1 MHKKIAI
8 SRVFVCVLLL
18 LLTAS
23 LVVSFVAPSL
33 AYFQTIFTSTGINSA
48 KVELIFD
55 RLDFEHDNVKNA
67 KDEAGNARFSATAE
81 WGSEKNPYVISA
93 KHHVQNLSVLQNTG
107 FFDKATQAYFLVCTP
122 EGTPVAINCEGMTMA
137 PVGTHANPFTGV
149 IDGAFATSATE
160 VTYTYTPRSSSDTVA
175 EKSYGVSVS
184 TIGNLIVKAS
194 TSEPDIGFF
203 GCVGYYG
210 TSTVDPETSDPAV
223 DGYAASIQNLLLADV
238 TVSSVP
244 TLKDSLAAWWAQVKA
259 TIQVEEGKEAPE
271 HRHEDF
277 ESHHI
282 GVVAGHADFATINNV
297 SVFYTQGVQTFQ
309 ISGSSYINYYST
321 TGLIGTL
328 HYVNPTITSSGLL
341 VGDGNSISDSDMV
354 EVGLGGGG
362 AISGT
367 LTGYM
372 MAENLFVEHE
382 NSLKAQGKEIDSDG
396 IYDVKEMVMRN
407 PKYKEGSTN
416 AEEKDQ
422 YKPLFETVTMQEK
435 VNLLGSW
442 TPVDY
447 YVFKDTVFT
456 FALSA
461 SSKDSANYATKT
473 DYVQKLWN
481 KSASIPI
488 AADYEDLTLKNDPNG
503 SAYVAYKLTP
513 ATSLDNG
520 NHYVLTYHDKGNPDK
535 LEDISDDKLYVFPIV
550 DSVSTGACVI
560 LTEADFYQENGVTVK
575 FDNNGNLTE
584 FYLQDHNLSYYG
596 NAFVYD
602 VTNKKTISAPQGNNN
617 ALAIE
622 STYSWTQFTDPAP
635 ILSDQPI
642 VTNLGWLVSDGQL
655 RSYEWTFMP
664 QEQADGSVKYAVYMD
679 YKFTR
684 GGNAALSSS
693 TSGCITMMFNV
704 SGERV
709 AFSRT
714 RRTTDEDTNFIPYYD
729 FTIFSV
735 SKTTGDSVDD
745 GGNITI
751 PAQNFLPST
760 SDTTFDPSKYVFES
774 NGNGSY
780 KLSPLANYNLNSGKG
795 TKVTELNHAVKLYK
809 ATSYNSQLTLS
820 NTALGNWFGNI
831 FDTNTGGVVISKIGT
846 TDINY
851 TIPAGMIAFYIDEEV
866 TNAQKPSYINII
878 VAVNPNQTTNGRIG
892 LWNTGVKKDT
902 TQWNTTFNVNNPT
915 YYFDLPVSK
924 AATSQNDKQYTI
936 TVSEYYKPDAEQRKD
951 AQGNLM
957 FDDKG
962 RPIYTPEQGNR
973 YVYLGGQ
980 VALVYHS
987 FEVTEGGIYLLGSGV
1002 GPMTVAYFS
1011 VSGAAGQGADGT
1023 STSPLGDIDFVY
1035 ENNGDIITIDKKF
1048 SGVHDTTN
1056 EDYSY
1061 YYPSYHFVVMK
1072 RDGTDSDHPSV
1083 QTENI
1088 WVYRYIDPK
1097 DTASPKRYTSITGCD
1112 DAENKGLTD
1121 LYQDSSPPA

>member
-33 AYFQTIFTSTGINSA
+33 AYFQTIFTSTGYNSA

-55 RLDFEHDNVKNA
+55 RLDFTKFTAQQLTEFGL
-67 KDEAGNARFSATAE
+67 DEDAE
-81 WGSEKNPYVISA
+81 WGTKANPYVISE
-93 KHHVQNLSVLQNTG
+93 KYHVQNLSVLQNNG
-107 FFDKATQAYFLVCTP
+107 FFKERKDTSNNPLQSFFRVCNTD
-122 EGTPVAINCEGMTMA
+122 GTPVAINCEGMTMA

-149 IDGAFATSATE
+149 IDGALISGEAT
-160 VTYTYTPRSSSDTVA
+160 YKYTPRSSSDTVA

-203 GCVGYYG
+203 GCVGYHG
-210 TSTVDPETSDPAV
+210 TVTVDETGANPPQISN
-223 DGYAASIQNLLLADV
+223 GYAASVQNLLLADV

-259 TIQVEEGKEAPE
+259 TIQVEEAPE

-282 GVVAGHADFATINNV
+282 GVVAGHAEFATINNV

-321 TGLIGTL
+321 TGLIGML
-328 HYVNPTITSSGLL
+328 HYVNPTITSGGVL
-341 VGDGNSISDSDMV
+341 VGDGNSVSDGDMV
-354 EVGLGGGG
+354 EGGLGGGG
-362 AISGT
+362 TISGT

-382 NSLKAQGKEIDSDG
+382 NSLKAQGKQPDSDG

-435 VNLLGSW
+435 ANLLGDW

-447 YVFKDTVFT
+447 YIFRDSVFT

-461 SSKDSANYATKT
+461 SSKDSENYATKT
-473 DYVQKLWN
+473 DYVQKLWVESTN
-481 KSASIPI
+481 INIASN
-488 AADYEDLTLKNDPNG
+488 YNDLTLKDDPNG
-503 SAYVAYKLTP
+503 TDYVAYKLSSV
-513 ATSLDNG
+513 TSLTDG
-520 NHYVLTYHDKGNPDK
+520 GYYVLTYHDKGNPDN
-535 LEDISDDKLYVFPIV
+535 LADTSDDKLYIFPIT
-550 DSVSTGACVI
+550 DSVSTGSCTI
-560 LTEADFYQENGVTVK
+560 LTPQDFYQENGVTVK

-584 FYLQDHNLSYYG
+584 FYITDHSLIYYSD
-596 NAFVYD
+596 AFLYD
-602 VTNKKTISAPQGNNN
+602 TANKKTISAPQNDKS

-622 STYSWTQFTDPAP
+622 TTYSWWTFTPDPPAP
-635 ILSDQPI
+635 ILSDLNP
-642 VTNLGWLVSDGQL
+642 VDDLGFWTTDGQL
-655 RSYEWTFMP
+655 RSFDWKFVSQT
-664 QEQADGSVKYAVYMD
+664 QSDGSLKYAIYLD
-679 YKFTR
+679 YYFVGGGSTTTR
-684 GGNAALSSS
+684 GCSTLHFDSDRERITFISSDRS
-693 TSGCITMMFNV
+693 TEEG
-704 SGERV
+704 
-709 AFSRT
+709 
-714 RRTTDEDTNFIPYYD
+714 TDFIPYYD

-735 SKTTGDSVDD
+735 SKNTSTSSVS
-745 GGNITI
+745 GGNISV

-760 SDTTFDPSKYVFES
+760 SSTTFDPSQYVFEDKG
-774 NGNGSY
+774 NGNY

-820 NTALGNWFGNI
+820 NTALGNWFGDI

-902 TQWNTTFNVNNPT
+902 TQWNTTFDINNPT

-936 TVSEYYKPDAEQRKD
+936 TVSEYYKPDAEQMKD

-980 VALVYHS
+980 AALVYHS

-1048 SGVHDTTN
+1048 NGVQDPTN

-1088 WVYRYIDPK
+1088 WVYRYIDPN
-1097 DTASPKRYTSITGCD
+1097 DTTSPKRYISITGCD

-1121 LYQDSSPPA
+1121 LYQDSPPPD